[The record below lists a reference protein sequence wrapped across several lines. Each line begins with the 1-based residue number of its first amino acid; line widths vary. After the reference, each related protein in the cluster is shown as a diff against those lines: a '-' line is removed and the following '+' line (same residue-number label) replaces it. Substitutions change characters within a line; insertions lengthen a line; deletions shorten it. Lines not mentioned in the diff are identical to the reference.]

1 MSGPAKTPH
10 WPTIARALEQAGC
23 TLTPYGRS
31 LALATPET
39 AAEDCRN
46 ALAILS
52 NRGGMALEESDIAAV
67 EVRLWSAIR
76 KLEA

>member
-1 MSGPAKTPH
+1 MSGPSKAPH
-10 WPTIARALEQAGC
+10 WPTIARALENAGC
-23 TLTPYGRS
+23 VLTPYGRS

-39 AAEDCRN
+39 AAEDVRN

-52 NRGGMALEESDIAAV
+52 GRNGLALEESDIAAV